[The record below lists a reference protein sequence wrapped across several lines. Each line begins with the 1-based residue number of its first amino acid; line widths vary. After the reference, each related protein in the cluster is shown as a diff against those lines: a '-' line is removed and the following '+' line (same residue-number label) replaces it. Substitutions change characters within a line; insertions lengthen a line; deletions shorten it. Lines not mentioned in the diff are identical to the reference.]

1 MQKYVLMM
9 VEFDIYNIVINI
21 YCIIYIILSYT
32 CICIIGLYTCILG
45 GDGGGG
51 GGCDCRSG
59 ATTAKSTGS
68 ATLPY
73 PQVSFNYLLYYQ
85 LGLVQ
90 LLQTNLPYH
99 IGFVLLPTLLP
110 TRFSSTTATNL
121 PYPQASF
128 NYLLTTNWVYFN

>member
-1 MQKYVLMM
+1 MLYSILLMQKYVLMM

-73 PQVSFNYLLYYQ
+73 PQVFFFSDYCEEHWLCN
-85 LGLVQ
+85 
-90 LLQTNLPYH
+90 PP
-99 IGFVLLPTLLP
+99 ISPGFVQLPTLLP
-110 TRFSSTTATNL
+110 TRISSTATN
-121 PYPQASF
+121 
-128 NYLLTTNWVYFN
+128 